1 MHSRRY
7 DHSKGVP
14 RLTLSWTPTWLVQ
27 HIYFAE
33 GQTENLTQSLTASA
47 CHSGT
52 TQCCGQAP
60 PRPLQ
65 ASETSLQSTQLPLLA
80 APGLKL
86 APQFSTQCPAGLVLG
101 SLSTSSPP
109 GPGGPRW
116 TREIHRCSGWW
127 EVQSECFSVG
137 SSINHADP
145 PDSLECKAK
154 C

>member
-1 MHSRRY
+1 M
-7 DHSKGVP
+7 
-14 RLTLSWTPTWLVQ
+14 Q

-145 PDSLECKAK
+145 PDSLEYKAK